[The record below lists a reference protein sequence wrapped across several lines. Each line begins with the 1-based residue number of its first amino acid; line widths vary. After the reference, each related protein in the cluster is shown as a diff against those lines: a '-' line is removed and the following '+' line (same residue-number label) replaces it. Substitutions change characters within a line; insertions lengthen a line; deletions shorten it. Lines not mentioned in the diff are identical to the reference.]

1 MNNRDMINSTKEWSW
16 MDDITVTKE
25 FMLGAVKWK
34 VVIDNNKMNDLNTL
48 GLTSFTESTIY
59 LADTHKDKPVPK
71 DLIAQTFYHELV
83 HAILDAIGQDEL
95 TYDEKIA
102 QGMGLLLHQFEQTKN

>member
-1 MNNRDMINSTKEWSW
+1 MSKE
-16 MDDITVTKE
+16 DIAITKE

-34 VVIDNNKMNDLNTL
+34 VVIDNRKMDDLKTL

-59 LADTHKDKPVPK
+59 LADTHKGKAVPK

>member
-1 MNNRDMINSTKEWSW
+1 MHVSKRKVMAA
-16 MDDITVTKE
+16 TKE

-34 VVIDNNKMNDLNTL
+34 VVVDNSKMDEKGTL

-59 LADTHKDKPVPK
+59 LADTHKGKPVPE

-102 QGMGLLLHQFEQTKN
+102 QGMGLLLHQFQQTKK